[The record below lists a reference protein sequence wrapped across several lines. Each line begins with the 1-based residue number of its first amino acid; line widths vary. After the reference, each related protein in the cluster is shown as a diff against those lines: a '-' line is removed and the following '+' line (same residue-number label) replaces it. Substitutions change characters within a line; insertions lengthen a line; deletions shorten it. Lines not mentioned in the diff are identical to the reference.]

1 MDSLSPAACAQQLL
15 FPRVRVNESASVP
28 CNYFSPQFN
37 PLGIATAYCTRDD
50 RFPILQMNFAGCTY
64 KDSVI
69 MSNLL
74 KETVLISFVGGF
86 DSKKVAENSLTDIT
100 SNVRTLPNYICTKM
114 QESLGVECITLFVHM

>member
-1 MDSLSPAACAQQLL
+1 M
-15 FPRVRVNESASVP
+15 RVNKSASVP

-37 PLGIATAYCTRDD
+37 QLGIATAYCTGDD

-86 DSKKVAENSLTDIT
+86 DSKKVAENRLTDIT
-100 SNVRTLPNYICTKM
+100 SNVRTSPNYICTNVIHSAPK
-114 QESLGVECITLFVHM
+114 LFLHFMRL